1 MKIREVVY
9 NFNTNNRKCAT
20 SSEILVNGE
29 QIDCLLD
36 SGAYTSFI
44 SEMYC
49 NSRNFKHEAIVNQ
62 KKWVTANGSPIVV
75 KGQVTLNLKIGNENL
90 RSI

>member
-1 MKIREVVY
+1 
-9 NFNTNNRKCAT
+9 
-20 SSEILVNGE
+20 
-29 QIDCLLD
+29 
-36 SGAYTSFI
+36 
-44 SEMYC
+44 MYC
-49 NSRNFKHEAIVNQ
+49 NSRNFNQEAIVNQ